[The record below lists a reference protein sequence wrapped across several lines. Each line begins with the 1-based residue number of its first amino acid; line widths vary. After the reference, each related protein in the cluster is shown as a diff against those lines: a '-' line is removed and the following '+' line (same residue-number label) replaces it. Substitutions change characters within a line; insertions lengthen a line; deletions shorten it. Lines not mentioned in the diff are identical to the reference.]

1 MTRVPDKIGNTDSM
15 TITCLH
21 QYFTF
26 VAWGG
31 EVKMS
36 PPHPDVT
43 GQAHAA
49 TFGVTYEFGDIRP
62 AQDVREALMLMAR
75 ITWDVG
81 IGSPVYVEKLPVE
94 DDEDVRFTVTLKKRQ
109 FEYSNTKG
117 ANV

>member
-21 QYFTF
+21 QYFVF
-26 VAWGG
+26 VACGG

-49 TFGVTYEFGDIRP
+49 TFGVISEFGDVIP
-62 AQDVREALMLMAR
+62 APDVKEALMLMAR
-75 ITWDVG
+75 MTWDVG
-81 IGSPVYVEKLPVE
+81 IGQPVYVEKLPVQE
-94 DDEDVRFTVTLKKRQ
+94 DEDVKFIVTVKKRQ
-109 FEYSNTKG
+109 YENLKRKE
-117 ANV
+117 NV